1 MISTMRKHTETA
13 SLGSA
18 PRGAERQTNGG
29 VQSVVRALRLI
40 DALGESRGEVG
51 IADLSKRVGL
61 HVSTAH
67 RLLATLI
74 QQGYCRQNPETGR
87 YALGAKLFHLG
98 EVCLG
103 QLDLR
108 GLARPFLE
116 RLSRETGETANL
128 VVLDGQEVLYLD
140 KVESPQNLRI
150 FSRIGH
156 RAPLY
161 CTAVGKVLLAYRAAA
176 ESEALMGKEPLKP
189 LTRHT
194 VTSLTRLRRELA
206 KVREQGF
213 ALDKEEC
220 EEGAYCLAVP
230 VRNAQ
235 GRIEAALSVSG
246 PTVRLGDHRI
256 PDLVPLMRRA
266 SEQLSAQLGFGG
278 RGEPPA
284 PISKVS
290 EPQGRIACPRCP

>member
-1 MISTMRKHTETA
+1 MRKHTETA

-116 RLSRETGETANL
+116 RLSRETGETA
-128 VVLDGQEVLYLD
+128 
-140 KVESPQNLRI
+140 
-150 FSRIGH
+150 
-156 RAPLY
+156 
-161 CTAVGKVLLAYRAAA
+161 A
-176 ESEALMGKEPLKP
+176 EG
-189 LTRHT
+189 
-194 VTSLTRLRRELA
+194 V
-206 KVREQGF
+206 
-213 ALDKEEC
+213 ALDREEC
-220 EEGAYCLAVP
+220 EEGATCIATP
-230 VRNAQ
+230 VQEYA
-235 GRIEAALSVSG
+235 GRYGGCPEHFGAHASDATGARPRADAGRPAGGTGSVG
-246 PTVRLGDHRI
+246 TVGLHDEVYGCS
-256 PDLVPLMRRA
+256 
-266 SEQLSAQLGFGG
+266 SESVGNDGSEREVRG
-278 RGEPPA
+278 RGDRGQYREVGPCWASQVEPRDREGEFQARHAKRRRP
-284 PISKVS
+284 
-290 EPQGRIACPRCP
+290 